1 MKILSKIYK
10 FLSSWTGTVI
20 VVLFVILFVAQA
32 FVIPSGSMRTTLLE
46 GDFLFVKKF
55 SYGIPTPHIPFVEW
69 QVAPDSDG
77 DGHIIRGEGPKRGDI
92 VVFRY
97 PINEKMHFVKR
108 NFAVGGDEVIFDLN
122 NFYLRPHEGDE
133 FIAANYDA
141 RDIVILGGEKYVKE
155 PYKFKGIHYDPNARN
170 SMLTNVKIALEKGE
184 FSMKP
189 ISLSEIPNSF
199 EAAGISFNA
208 FYIKVPQDEYFMIG
222 DNRNNSADSR
232 FWGPVPYRLIV
243 GKPWFTYFSID
254 ADRKIRWE
262 RIGRFVDT
270 LQNDESLIYE
280 QK

>member
-55 SYGIPTPHIPFVEW
+55 SYGIPTPHIPFAEW

-97 PINEKMHFVKR
+97 PLNEKMHFVKR

-189 ISLSEIPNSF
+189 ISLSEIPYSF

>member
-1 MKILSKIYK
+1 
-10 FLSSWTGTVI
+10 
-20 VVLFVILFVAQA
+20 
-32 FVIPSGSMRTTLLE
+32 MRTTLLE

-97 PINEKMHFVKR
+97 PLNEKMHFVKR

-184 FSMKP
+184 LSMKP
-189 ISLSEIPNSF
+189 ISLSEIPHSF

>member
-55 SYGIPTPHIPFVEW
+55 SYGISTPRIPWIEVK
-69 QVAPDSDG
+69 VLPDFNG
-77 DGHIIRGEGPKRGDI
+77 NGHLIEGAKPERGDI

-97 PINEKMHFVKR
+97 PLNEKMHFVKR

-189 ISLSEIPNSF
+189 ISLSEIPHSF

>member
-97 PINEKMHFVKR
+97 PLNEKMHFVKR
-108 NFAVGGDEVIFDLN
+108 NFAVSSRHVNCISRKAAKN
-122 NFYLRPHEGDE
+122 MSKSRINLRA
-133 FIAANYDA
+133 FTTT
-141 RDIVILGGEKYVKE
+141 L
-155 PYKFKGIHYDPNARN
+155 
-170 SMLTNVKIALEKGE
+170 MLET
-184 FSMKP
+184 
-189 ISLSEIPNSF
+189 
-199 EAAGISFNA
+199 
-208 FYIKVPQDEYFMIG
+208 QC
-222 DNRNNSADSR
+222 
-232 FWGPVPYRLIV
+232 
-243 GKPWFTYFSID
+243 
-254 ADRKIRWE
+254 
-262 RIGRFVDT
+262 
-270 LQNDESLIYE
+270 
-280 QK
+280 

>member
-1 MKILSKIYK
+1 M
-10 FLSSWTGTVI
+10 
-20 VVLFVILFVAQA
+20 
-32 FVIPSGSMRTTLLE
+32 
-46 GDFLFVKKF
+46 
-55 SYGIPTPHIPFVEW
+55 
-69 QVAPDSDG
+69 
-77 DGHIIRGEGPKRGDI
+77 
-92 VVFRY
+92 
-97 PINEKMHFVKR
+97 
-108 NFAVGGDEVIFDLN
+108 IFDLN

-189 ISLSEIPNSF
+189 ISLSEIPHSF

>member
-32 FVIPSGSMRTTLLE
+32 FVIPSGSMRYTLLE

-97 PINEKMHFVKR
+97 PLNEKMHFVKR

-155 PYKFKGIHYDPNARN
+155 PYKFKGIHYDPNNRN
-170 SMLTNVKIALEKGE
+170 SMLANVKAALDGGK
-184 FSMKP
+184 FAMKP
-189 ISLSEIPNSF
+189 VSLSEIGQNF
-199 EAAGISFNA
+199 EVAGIGFNA

>member
-1 MKILSKIYK
+1 MKILSKIYH

-97 PINEKMHFVKR
+97 PLNEKMHFVKR

-133 FIAANYDA
+133 FIDANYDA

-155 PYKFKGIHYDPNARN
+155 PYKFKGIHYDLNARN

-189 ISLSEIPNSF
+189 ISLSEIPRSF

>member
-97 PINEKMHFVKR
+97 PLNEKMQFVKR

-189 ISLSEIPNSF
+189 ISLSEIPHSF
-199 EAAGISFNA
+199 EATGLNFNA

>member
-1 MKILSKIYK
+1 MKILSKIYH

-97 PINEKMHFVKR
+97 PLNEKMHFVKR

-189 ISLSEIPNSF
+189 ISLSEIPHSF

-270 LQNDESLIYE
+270 LQNDENLIYE

>member
-97 PINEKMHFVKR
+97 PLNEKMHFVKR

-189 ISLSEIPNSF
+189 ISLSEIPHSF
-199 EAAGISFNA
+199 EAEGISFNA

>member
-32 FVIPSGSMRTTLLE
+32 FVIPSGSMRYTLLE

-97 PINEKMHFVKR
+97 PLNEKMHFVKR

-133 FIAANYDA
+133 FIATNYDA

-155 PYKFKGIHYDPNARN
+155 PYKFKGIHYDPNNRN
-170 SMLTNVKIALEKGE
+170 SMLTNVKAALDGGK
-184 FSMKP
+184 FAMKP
-189 ISLSEIPNSF
+189 VSLSEIGQNF
-199 EAAGISFNA
+199 ESMGQSFNA

>member
-97 PINEKMHFVKR
+97 PLNEKMHFVK
-108 NFAVGGDEVIFDLN
+108 L
-122 NFYLRPHEGDE
+122 
-133 FIAANYDA
+133 
-141 RDIVILGGEKYVKE
+141 
-155 PYKFKGIHYDPNARN
+155 
-170 SMLTNVKIALEKGE
+170 
-184 FSMKP
+184 
-189 ISLSEIPNSF
+189 
-199 EAAGISFNA
+199 
-208 FYIKVPQDEYFMIG
+208 
-222 DNRNNSADSR
+222 
-232 FWGPVPYRLIV
+232 
-243 GKPWFTYFSID
+243 
-254 ADRKIRWE
+254 
-262 RIGRFVDT
+262 
-270 LQNDESLIYE
+270 SLIHI
-280 QK
+280 

>member
-1 MKILSKIYK
+1 MKILSKIYH

-97 PINEKMHFVKR
+97 PLNEKMHFVKR

-189 ISLSEIPNSF
+189 ISLSEIPYSF

>member
-97 PINEKMHFVKR
+97 PLNEKMHFVKR

-189 ISLSEIPNSF
+189 ISLSEIPRSF
-199 EAAGISFNA
+199 EAEGISFNA

>member
-1 MKILSKIYK
+1 MKILSKIYH

-97 PINEKMHFVKR
+97 PLNEKMHFVKR

-155 PYKFKGIHYDPNARN
+155 PYKFKGIHYDPNTRN

-189 ISLSEIPNSF
+189 ISLSLS
-199 EAAGISFNA
+199 
-208 FYIKVPQDEYFMIG
+208 
-222 DNRNNSADSR
+222 
-232 FWGPVPYRLIV
+232 
-243 GKPWFTYFSID
+243 
-254 ADRKIRWE
+254 
-262 RIGRFVDT
+262 
-270 LQNDESLIYE
+270 LQLRSYE
-280 QK
+280 EFHLN